1 MPRHVIRPGHTSKT
15 HGRWVEGTRDERVL
29 LSSKYNPDGS
39 IDQNYVAALALARRI
54 GLVKDRA
61 DMASAAD
68 VELKFAMVMRR
79 HDLKHATIVINHPK
93 GPCVGPLGCDALLE
107 RFLPADAELTVH
119 WPGNSK
125 TYRGKGPTS

>member
-1 MPRHVIRPGHTSKT
+1 MTLSASSNTAWTAWRRQGRLSAAPTTSSTTPKT

-93 GPCVGPLGCDALLE
+93 GPCVGPLG
-107 RFLPADAELTVH
+107 
-119 WPGNSK
+119 
-125 TYRGKGPTS
+125 